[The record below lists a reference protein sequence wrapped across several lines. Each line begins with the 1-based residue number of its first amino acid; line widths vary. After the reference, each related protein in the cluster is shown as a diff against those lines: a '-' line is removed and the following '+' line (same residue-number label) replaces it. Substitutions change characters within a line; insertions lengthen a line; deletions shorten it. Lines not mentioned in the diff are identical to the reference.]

1 MLEIPA
7 EIFPSRYIYIYIDN
21 GNGNGNDND
30 NDMYRHQVV
39 ILYENNLLIVNMF
52 HFINSHWH
60 ENWGFAV
67 KMVDFVLVSSNQSF
81 PKGQQ
86 MECFL

>member
-1 MLEIPA
+1 MIMIIIL
-7 EIFPSRYIYIYIDN
+7 RIY
-21 GNGNGNDND
+21 
-30 NDMYRHQVV
+30 MYRHQIV

-67 KMVDFVLVSSNQSF
+67 KMVDLVLVSSNQSF